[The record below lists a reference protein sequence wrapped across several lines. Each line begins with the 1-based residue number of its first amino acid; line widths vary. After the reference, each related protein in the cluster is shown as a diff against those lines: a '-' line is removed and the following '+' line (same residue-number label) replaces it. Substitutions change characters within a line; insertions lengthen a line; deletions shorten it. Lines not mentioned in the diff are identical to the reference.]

1 MSTKKKVGA
10 PEKSDKVKRPN
21 FSISF
26 AQSTINEMD
35 KQRGVIPRS
44 RFIEEV
50 VIVKLKKG
58 NK

>member
-1 MSTKKKVGA
+1 MSTKKKVG
-10 PEKSDKVKRPN
+10 PHKKKVKRPN

-26 AQSTINEMD
+26 AQSTISEMD